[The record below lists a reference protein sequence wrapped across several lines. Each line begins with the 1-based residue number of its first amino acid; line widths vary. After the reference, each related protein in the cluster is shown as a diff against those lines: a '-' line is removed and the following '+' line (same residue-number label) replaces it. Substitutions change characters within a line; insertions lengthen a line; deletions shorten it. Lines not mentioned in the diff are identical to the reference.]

1 MQLGI
6 VLILNVLIST
16 QLAALDTRLSRL
28 KELQMTNSNIVNRE
42 LVLSNVP
49 VELCYTVKII
59 ALVIRVL

>member
-1 MQLGI
+1 MMKLQMQLGI
-6 VLILNVLIST
+6 VLLLNVLIST

-49 VELCYTVKII
+49 VELCYTVI
-59 ALVIRVL
+59 LH